1 MSDFLAYVGSLL
13 NQFLLVMKGFRFVD
27 VLDILAVA
35 LIIFSIVRFVRQ
47 TRAKQ
52 LVGGIVVLLLIWLI
66 SELLGMTVLSVVMK
80 AVVDSGIIVLVIVF
94 QPELRNALEMV
105 SRPNFS
111 LTKKWPEA
119 NAVLSDCIDQVC
131 DACEVMHLSKTGAL
145 IVFERQTMLEDI
157 VKTGTVIDADA
168 RKELICNVFFPK
180 TPLHDGAMIMRNGRI
195 CAAGCILPL
204 SQNMLISKDL
214 GTRHRAALGISEN
227 SDAMVI
233 VVSEETGTISV
244 AERGGLRRNYTKEEL
259 RTRLR
264 GALLPE
270 ETDNSLLSSIRE
282 RIKKGGKKHE

>member
-1 MSDFLAYVGSLL
+1 MGNLLAYIGSLL
-13 NQFLLVMKGFRFVD
+13 NQFVLVMKGFRFVD

-35 LIIFSIVRFVRQ
+35 FLIFSVVRFVRQ

-52 LVGGIVVLLLIWLI
+52 LVGGIVILLLIWLI

-105 SRPNFS
+105 SRTNFS
-111 LTKKWPEA
+111 FTKKWPET
-119 NAVLSDCIDQVC
+119 NALVSDCIDQIC

-157 VKTGTVIDADA
+157 VKTGTVLDAEA
-168 RKELICNVFFPK
+168 RKELICNIFYPK
-180 TPLHDGAMIMRNGRI
+180 TPLHDGAMIVRNGRL

-204 SQNMLISKDL
+204 SQNTLISKDL
-214 GTRHRAALGISEN
+214 GTRHRAALGMSET
-227 SDAMVI
+227 SDALVI

-244 AERGGLRRNYTKEEL
+244 AERGGLRRNYTAQEL
-259 RTRLR
+259 RARLR
-264 GALLPE
+264 STLLPE
-270 ETDNSLLSSIRE
+270 TEDTSLLSTLRSRV
-282 RIKKGGKKHE
+282 KKGGKKHE

>member
-1 MSDFLAYVGSLL
+1 MGNFFAYIGSLL
-13 NQFLLVMKGFRFVD
+13 NQFVLVMKGFRFVD

-52 LVGGIVVLLLIWLI
+52 LVGGIVVLLLVWLL

-105 SRPNFS
+105 SRPNFTF
-111 LTKKWPEA
+111 TKKWPGA
-119 NAVLSDCIDQVC
+119 GVALSECIDQVC
-131 DACEVMHLSKTGAL
+131 DACEIMHLSKTGAL

-157 VKTGTVIDADA
+157 VKTGTAINADA
-168 RKELICNVFFPK
+168 RRELICNVFFPK
-180 TPLHDGAMIMRNGRI
+180 TPLHDGAMILRNGRI

-214 GTRHRAALGISEN
+214 GTRHRAALGMSEN
-227 SDAMVI
+227 SDAVI
-233 VVSEETGTISV
+233 VVVSEETGTISV
-244 AERGGLRRNYTKEEL
+244 AERGGLRRNYSKEEL

-264 GALLPE
+264 SALLPE
-270 ETDNSLLSSIRE
+270 ENDTSLLSSIRG